1 MPSNKFVRIS
11 YPEKLYAQKNLL
23 HSELELLISTKY
35 ITEYKSLRSKEARLK
50 IALKS
55 RIGEC
60 LSLMKQLNK
69 KLPKVKIPESDSLDS
84 PSSQEES
91 PQSDSLDKELARIR
105 SKLERLQE

>member
-23 HSELELLISTKY
+23 HSELELLVSTKY

-69 KLPKVKIPESDSLDS
+69 KLPKVKMPESDSL
-84 PSSQEES
+84 PIAFTPQES
-91 PQSDSLDKELARIR
+91 PPSDSLDKELARIR
-105 SKLERLQE
+105 SKLSQLQE